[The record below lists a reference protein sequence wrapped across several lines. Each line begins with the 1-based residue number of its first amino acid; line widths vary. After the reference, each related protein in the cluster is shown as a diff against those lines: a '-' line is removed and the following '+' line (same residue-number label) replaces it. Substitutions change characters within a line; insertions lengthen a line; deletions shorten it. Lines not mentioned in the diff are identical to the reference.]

1 MTRHKAWKK
10 VHRLRVLAAL
20 TLVTCTATISVALPQ
35 GNVIRGKVRDSSG
48 RNMSQVIVQLETGN
62 GQQINQTVT
71 TNEGDF
77 IFAGLPDTSYIV
89 VISAPDFN
97 AISEHVDF
105 VRRVTPDSVGEQRT
119 IEITLV
125 SKAAAAPLLSNR
137 TIAGQTIPKA
147 GRDALDRAVKLSKDD
162 KTEEAASAMR
172 EVIKAYPDYFDAHL
186 MLAAELMKQ
195 SRLDDSIAEFEQ
207 TRRINPK
214 DDRVYLGFGQ
224 VLMQQKKYALA
235 SQVFAEAARLNP
247 SDPSLLLI
255 RAGAL
260 IEYATAIDPSA
271 STTSASER
279 ETGFT
284 LAEKDLQKA
293 FELSGKKL
301 AAVHLQLARLYE
313 KKADRARAAD
323 ELAKYLKMAPD
334 DKKADAI
341 RAAIKTL
348 RGPAAERKPSPPQQ

>member
-1 MTRHKAWKK
+1 MLLDKAWKS
-10 VHRLRVLAAL
+10 VHCSRIVAAL
-20 TLVTCTATISVALPQ
+20 TLITCIAAIAVARPQ

-62 GQQINQTVT
+62 GQQISQTVT

-77 IFAGLPDTSYIV
+77 IFAGLTDTSYIV
-89 VISAPDFN
+89 VISAPEFS
-97 AISEHVDF
+97 AINEHVDF

-137 TIAGQTIPKA
+137 TIAGQTVPKA
-147 GRDALDRAVKLSKDD
+147 GRDALDRAVKLSKDN

-172 EVIKAYPDYFDAHL
+172 EVVKAYPDYFDAHL

-195 SRLDDSIAEFEQ
+195 GRLDDSIGEFEQ

-214 DDRVYLGFGQ
+214 DDRVYMGFGR

-247 SDPSLLLI
+247 TDPSLLLM

-260 IEYATAIDPSA
+260 IECASAIDPSA
-271 STTSASER
+271 STTLASPARDKLRAGGKGSSKGLRVER
-279 ETGFT
+279 QETGNRSSPT
-284 LAEKDLQKA
+284 GADLRK
-293 FELSGKKL
+293 E
-301 AAVHLQLARLYE
+301 RRP
-313 KKADRARAAD
+313 RACC
-323 ELAKYLKMAPD
+323 
-334 DKKADAI
+334 
-341 RAAIKTL
+341 
-348 RGPAAERKPSPPQQ
+348 G